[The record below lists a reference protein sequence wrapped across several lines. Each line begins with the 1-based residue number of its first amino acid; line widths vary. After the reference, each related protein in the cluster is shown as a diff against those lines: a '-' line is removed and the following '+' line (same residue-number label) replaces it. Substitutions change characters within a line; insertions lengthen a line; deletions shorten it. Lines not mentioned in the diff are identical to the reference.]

1 MTASIRRAIGS
12 RGPPSIQFLG
22 HIPLPAKITVETL
35 PPIDLRAQFG
45 PDPDVDEIYDHLL
58 RVMQE
63 ALDALATER
72 RLPVIG

>member
-1 MTASIRRAIGS
+1 M
-12 RGPPSIQFLG
+12 
-22 HIPLPAKITVETL
+22 L